1 MEAVTSGVL
10 QMWYVVSSHKHTVLE
25 YL

>member
-10 QMWYVVSSHKHTVLE
+10 QKWYVVSSHKHTVLE